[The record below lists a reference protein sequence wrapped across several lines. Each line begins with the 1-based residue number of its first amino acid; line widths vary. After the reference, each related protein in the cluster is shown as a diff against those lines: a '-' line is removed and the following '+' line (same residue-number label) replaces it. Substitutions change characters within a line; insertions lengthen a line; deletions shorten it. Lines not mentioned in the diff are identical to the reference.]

1 MGRNSEWAL
10 VQGFGMTHEEVY
22 RKYSGPLR
30 DIVARF
36 TRNRTET
43 EDIVGDLF
51 LRMLESGQHW
61 RQEDRIL
68 GYLVRCARNLA
79 IDRTRVVRRRQKR
92 DAHWAWLTGDEEDGR
107 LASRVEWEWARMLEA
122 VHAEIGK
129 LPGRT
134 RYVTA
139 AYHQSGRSY
148 EQIAKETGTA
158 VQTVRN
164 QSAKGVKMVRRR
176 VKIDEKYTGSAPA
189 RRKKGEHT
197 TAPLRPKLT
206 ANLCCH
212 TKKQAHGRNHRLAF
226 T

>member
-22 RKYSGPLR
+22 RKYAGPLR

-36 TRNRTET
+36 TGNRTEA

-51 LRMLESGQHW
+51 LRMLESRHDW
-61 RQEDRIL
+61 WQEDRIL

-79 IDRTRVVRRRQKR
+79 IDRKRAARRHRRR
-92 DAHWAWLTGDEEDGR
+92 DAHWAWLTREQQDVR
-107 LASRVEWEWARMLEA
+107 LASMVEWEWARVVEA

-129 LPGRT
+129 LPGRIG
-134 RYVTA
+134 YVTA
-139 AYHQSGRSY
+139 AHHRSGRSY
-148 EQIAKETGTA
+148 EQIAEETGTA

-164 QSAKGVKMVRRR
+164 QSAKGVEMVRRR

-197 TAPLRPKLT
+197 TSPL
-206 ANLCCH
+206 
-212 TKKQAHGRNHRLAF
+212 
-226 T
+226 